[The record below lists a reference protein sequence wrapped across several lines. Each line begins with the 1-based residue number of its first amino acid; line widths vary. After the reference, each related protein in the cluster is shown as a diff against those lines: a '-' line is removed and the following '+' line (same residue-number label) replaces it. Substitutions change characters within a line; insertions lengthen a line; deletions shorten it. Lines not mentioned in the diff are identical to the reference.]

1 MTNKVLG
8 YGIVGLL
15 ALALLVG
22 TGYILLKP
30 TEAQAERGYISGQG
44 QGQGRRNA
52 GGGAKSPDPAAY
64 DGIVSTPVES
74 GGYRTGG
81 SRGDGAGASDGRGQ
95 SSGAGQGRNQT
106 ARIVEWETLTGKV
119 TAVDGEAIVQT
130 AGGEVLVGM
139 GQAAYREGFA
149 LDAGDSVS
157 VTGFYEDGEFKAG
170 AVENL
175 TTGETIV
182 LRDETGRPVWAG
194 QGRLKNRD

>member
-1 MTNKVLG
+1 MKAVS

-15 ALALLVG
+15 ALALLAG
-22 TGYILLKP
+22 TGYILLNP
-30 TEAQAERGYISGQG
+30 AEAQAERGSMSGQG
-44 QGQGRRNA
+44 QGRGNA
-52 GGGAKSPDPAAY
+52 GGGAKSSDPAAY
-64 DGIVSTPVES
+64 DGIVGTPIES

-81 SRGDGAGASDGRGQ
+81 SRGEGAGAFDGRGQ
-95 SSGAGQGRNQT
+95 SSGAGQGRNET
-106 ARIVEWETLTGKV
+106 ARMVEWETLTGKV
-119 TAVDGEAIVQT
+119 TAVDGEVTVQT

-149 LDAGDSVS
+149 LDVGDSVS

-175 TTGETIV
+175 TTGETII

>member
-1 MTNKVLG
+1 MKAVS

-15 ALALLVG
+15 ALALLAG
-22 TGYILLKP
+22 TGYILLNP
-30 TEAQAERGYISGQG
+30 AEAQAERGSMSGQG
-44 QGQGRRNA
+44 QGRGNA
-52 GGGAKSPDPAAY
+52 GGGAKSSDPAAY
-64 DGIVSTPVES
+64 DGIVGTPIES
-74 GGYRTGG
+74 GGDRTGG
-81 SRGDGAGASDGRGQ
+81 SRSEGAGASDGRGQ
-95 SSGAGQGRNQT
+95 SSGAGQGRNET
-106 ARIVEWETLTGKV
+106 ARMVEWETLTGKV
-119 TAVDGEAIVQT
+119 TAVDGEVTVQT

-149 LDAGDSVS
+149 LDVGDSVS

-170 AVENL
+170 SVENL

>member
-1 MTNKVLG
+1 MKVLS
-8 YGIVGLL
+8 YSIVGLL

-22 TGYILLKP
+22 TGYILLSP
-30 TEAQAERGYISGQG
+30 TEAQAERGSIRGQG
-44 QGQGRRNA
+44 QGQGRGNA
-52 GGGAKSPDPAAY
+52 GG
-64 DGIVSTPVES
+64 E
-74 GGYRTGG
+74 YRAGG

-119 TAVDGEAIVQT
+119 TAVDGEVTVQT
-130 AGGEVLVGM
+130 AAGEVLVGM
-139 GQAAYREGFA
+139 GQAAYREGFT